1 MSTIAAV
8 IGRILLALIFIESGI
23 TKLLHVAAT
32 NQEIVSVGLP
42 SGLAIP
48 VGVFELVAGL
58 CLVFGLAT
66 RLASILLA
74 GFIALTI
81 LFYHSNFTDPM
92 QATIALMH
100 VAMIGGMLM
109 VFAQS
114 QMWWG
119 WDRMRAERR
128 GEMIARRAELDA
140 REAELRA
147 ARAEGAADAAR
158 TVPVTTRTV
167 EVERP
172 VEGHTLSGRSLF
184 GRPVLSSAR
193 SDTVMTDVNG
203 DGVPEVRRRR
213 WF

>member
-8 IGRILLALIFIESGI
+8 IGRILLAIIFIESGI
-23 TKLLHVAAT
+23 FKLMHVAAT
-32 NQEIVSVGLP
+32 EKEILSVGLP

-48 VGVFELVAGL
+48 TGVFELVAGL
-58 CLVFGLAT
+58 CLVFGLMT
-66 RLASILLA
+66 RLVSILLA

-81 LFYHSNFTDPM
+81 LFFHNNFTDPM

-100 VAMIGGMLM
+100 VAMIGGMFM

-119 WDRMRAERR
+119 WDKMRAQRN
-128 GEMIARRAELDA
+128 GEVAARRAELDA

-147 ARAEGAADAAR
+147 ARAEGAAEAAR
-158 TVPVTTRTV
+158 TGPAQTQTYVDRPIVGQPVVAGAPR
-167 EVERP
+167 
-172 VEGHTLSGRSLF
+172 
-184 GRPVLSSAR
+184 
-193 SDTVMTDVNG
+193 DTVVTDVDR
-203 DGVPEVRRRR
+203 DGVPEVRRRK